1 MEIMETKKLRRQQGQ
16 GMTEYL
22 IVVALIA
29 ISAIAVFSFFGQT
42 MRHQV
47 AGIAAELAGKDSG
60 QNVSNAQG
68 TASSATSL
76 GTKPKTMGDYSSS
89 KELASAGSGSK

>member
-1 MEIMETKKLRRQQGQ
+1 MKKNVVVIRRSVREAGQ

-47 AGIAAELAGKDSG
+47 AGIANELAGKDSSG
-60 QNVSNAQG
+60 NVSNAQG
-68 TASSATSL
+68 TASKANTN
-76 GTKPKTMGDYSSS
+76 GTKQKTMGDYSSV
-89 KELASAGSGSK
+89 KELTQ

>member
-1 MEIMETKKLRRQQGQ
+1 MKQKFIAVRKSIREAGQ

-47 AGIAAELAGKDSG
+47 AGIAAELAGKDSSS
-60 QNVSNAQG
+60 NVSNAQG
-68 TASSATSL
+68 TASKANTN
-76 GTKPKTMGDYSSS
+76 GTKQKTMGDYSSV
-89 KELASAGSGSK
+89 KELTQ

>member
-1 MEIMETKKLRRQQGQ
+1 MKQKFVAVRKSVREAGQ

-47 AGIAAELAGKDSG
+47 AGIAAELAGNDSSA
-60 QNVSNAQG
+60 NVSSAKT
-68 TASSATSL
+68 TASNANSK
-76 GTKPKTMGDYSSS
+76 GTQPKNMGDYSSA
-89 KELASAGSGSK
+89 KILNGK

>member
-1 MEIMETKKLRRQQGQ
+1 MKQKFIAVKKSVREAGQ

-47 AGIAAELAGKDSG
+47 AGIAAELSGKTG
-60 QNVSNAQG
+60 GGEITNAQG
-68 TASSATSL
+68 TADKAATNTNDVKKMSDYKSADAL
-76 GTKPKTMGDYSSS
+76 K
-89 KELASAGSGSK
+89 

>member
-1 MEIMETKKLRRQQGQ
+1 MKMNVVAVRKSVREAGQ

-47 AGIAAELAGKDSG
+47 AGIAAELAGQDS
-60 QNVSNAQG
+60 QTNVNNAKSAASNANGKG
-68 TASSATSL
+68 TTQKS
-76 GTKPKTMGDYSSS
+76 MGDYSS
-89 KELASAGSGSK
+89 ASALNGK

>member
-1 MEIMETKKLRRQQGQ
+1 MKQKFIAVRKSVREAGQ

-47 AGIAAELAGKDSG
+47 AGIAAELAGNDSST
-60 QNVSNAQG
+60 NVSNAKN
-68 TASSATSL
+68 TASDANSK
-76 GTKPKTMGDYSSS
+76 GTKQKTMGDYSSATVLNG
-89 KELASAGSGSK
+89 K

>member
-1 MEIMETKKLRRQQGQ
+1 MENVAPKKLRHQQGQ

-29 ISAIAVFSFFGQT
+29 ISAIAVFSFFGQA

-47 AGIAAELAGKDSG
+47 AGITHELAGDQAAKTEIG
-60 QNVSNAQG
+60 LAKNMAN
-68 TASSATSL
+68 SAT
-76 GTKPKTMGDYSSS
+76 TTAQKKKTMGDY
-89 KELASAGSGSK
+89 GSYNDLGK

>member
-1 MEIMETKKLRRQQGQ
+1 MKQQFLKVRKYARQAGQ

-47 AGIAAELAGKDSG
+47 AGIANELAGEDSTSSVT
-60 QNVSNAQG
+60 NAKTAASNANNPQK
-68 TASSATSL
+68 
-76 GTKPKTMGDYSSS
+76 GTKPVNMGDYSSA
-89 KELASAGSGSK
+89 KILNEK

>member
-1 MEIMETKKLRRQQGQ
+1 MKQKFVAVRKSVREAGQ

-29 ISAIAVFSFFGQT
+29 ISAIAVFSLFGQT

-47 AGIAAELAGKDSG
+47 AGIAAELSG
-60 QNVSNAQG
+60 QDSSTNVSNAKS
-68 TASSATSL
+68 TASDANSK
-76 GTKPKTMGDYSSS
+76 GTVQKTMGDYSSA
-89 KELASAGSGSK
+89 KILTGK

>member
-1 MEIMETKKLRRQQGQ
+1 MKQKFIAVKKSVREAGQ

-47 AGIAAELAGKDSG
+47 AGIAAELSGTDSG
-60 QNVSNAQG
+60 TNVSNAKG
-68 TASSATSL
+68 TASDANSK
-76 GTKPKTMGDYSSS
+76 GTVQKSMGDYSSANVLNGT
-89 KELASAGSGSK
+89 K

>member
-1 MEIMETKKLRRQQGQ
+1 MKQKFIAVRKSVREAGQ

-47 AGIAAELAGKDSG
+47 AGIASELAGDDSSTS
-60 QNVSNAQG
+60 VSNAKG
-68 TASSATSL
+68 TASKANSQ
-76 GTKPKTMGDYSSS
+76 GTLPKNMGDYSSA
-89 KELASAGSGSK
+89 KVLNTK